1 MCFEIIIP
9 LNISLFPSAQLPVG
23 AQSQGIVAA
32 AIRGQPVEP
41 TERPPYCK
49 DSYDELR
56 LKGVYSLESPSNHQ
70 KFVPI
75 LTLLQIDA
83 WCEATINR
91 ANIDPALLHF
101 ATVLSR
107 MVQLRSRYDWFDFE
121 IFHFGEQLIRLFHF
135 FL

>member
-1 MCFEIIIP
+1 
-9 LNISLFPSAQLPVG
+9 LFPSAQLPVG

-41 TERPPYCK
+41 TERPPNCK

-56 LKGVYSLESPSNHQ
+56 LKGVFALPSNHQ

-83 WCEATINR
+83 WCKVTINS

-101 ATVLSR
+101 ATILSE
-107 MVQLRSRYDWFDFE
+107 MLQLRSRYDWFDFE
-121 IFHFGEQLIRLFHF
+121 IFHFGELMIRLCHIF
-135 FL
+135 FLFMLT